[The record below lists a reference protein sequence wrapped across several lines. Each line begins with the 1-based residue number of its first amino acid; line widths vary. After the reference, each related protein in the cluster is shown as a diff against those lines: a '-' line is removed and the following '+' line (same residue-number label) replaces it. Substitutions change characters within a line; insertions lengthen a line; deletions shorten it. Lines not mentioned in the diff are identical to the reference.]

1 MELFLCLSGSIWS
14 SYQEINPVDAL
25 SVQSEKAPPH
35 FPSHSLHHSRT
46 PVTSNVPAPLPLQHR
61 VTASLISSLVPLKS
75 MSVRVSVCVCAQRS
89 SCPQQMETFTELG
102 WGGGESGEYGHSPTY
117 SNLRHAEM
125 NVSKTR
131 TQNESSAPQLD
142 ISLIHRPPSLQ
153 SPGYHMS
160 TLALH
165 RRLSPCHPSPASLAD
180 LQRTGQLRW
189 TRGRGRSGQNG
200 K

>member
-1 MELFLCLSGSIWS
+1 MLYQSNQRRLRHTSPLIHFITLALLSPVMCRLPCRCSTVSQPLSSRALFHLSPCLCVL
-14 SYQEINPVDAL
+14 
-25 SVQSEKAPPH
+25 
-35 FPSHSLHHSRT
+35 
-46 PVTSNVPAPLPLQHR
+46 
-61 VTASLISSLVPLKS
+61 
-75 MSVRVSVCVCAQRS
+75 VCVCAQRS

-102 WGGGESGEYGHSPTY
+102 WGGSGEYGHSPTY
-117 SNLRHAEM
+117 SNLRHTEM

-131 TQNESSAPQLD
+131 TQNESSTPQLD
-142 ISLIHRPPSLQ
+142 ISLIHPPPSLQ

-160 TLALH
+160 TLTLH